1 VSFIFYYYHK
11 RHGFVHKVMDNTYF
25 VLIIIDTKS
34 QILIPK
40 RVLWGMLAL
49 LVLLNQLLYSLL
61 YVLCISVCLYHLF
74 RVNTNPLIHGLPL
87 FYFYFEMHF
96 HLFNIFVFNYSIYK
110 LVYHKCHGFVYACF
124 LVYLKVWYLVEIIIC
139 QT

>member
-1 VSFIFYYYHK
+1 
-11 RHGFVHKVMDNTYF
+11 MDNTYF
-25 VLIIIDTKS
+25 VLTIIDTKS

-87 FYFYFEMHF
+87 FYFY
-96 HLFNIFVFNYSIYK
+96 LRCISIYSTS
-110 LVYHKCHGFVYACF
+110 LYSTTHLQIG
-124 LVYLKVWYLVEIIIC
+124 LP
-139 QT
+139 